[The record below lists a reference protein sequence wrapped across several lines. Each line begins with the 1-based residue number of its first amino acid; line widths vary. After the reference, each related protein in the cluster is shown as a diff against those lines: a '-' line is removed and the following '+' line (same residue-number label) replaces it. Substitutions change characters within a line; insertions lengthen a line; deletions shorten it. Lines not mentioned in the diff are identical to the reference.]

1 MSENQDELKVQIK
14 AWLKQ
19 QNISRNDF
27 AAECFVS
34 PNTVRNWLAKV
45 AIPKDKEALIRL
57 MMEKTE
63 REKKLKEAARA
74 NWKPFV
80 VMLSS
85 EDYKLIEEAA
95 RRDNMTVEEWAEA
108 TLIKDAQ
115 KRMKNY
121 YDDSSLPEDVSLGGG
136 STGGIRS
143 SQTFRPFIISAL
155 FCPPQAA
162 AINPG
167 GHGIPLMSRLPA
179 GFRQRA
185 VPRRASPG
193 AGNTDLL
200 CCAPNQLFSCLPFSK
215 SSISVDCESIILST
229 AFSRLLFPAF
239 GPRESGSAVCSRR
252 LRQDGASGQL
262 GAGPGKEPC
271 SGRIHALYI
280 RIPRPPWK
288 NAAGT
293 AVPEKY
299 PHHHGIG
306 SGTGKN

>member
-121 YDDSSLPEDVSLGGG
+121 YDDSSLPEDVSLAAEVPEEYGAPR
-136 STGGIRS
+136 RS
-143 SQTFRPFIISAL
+143 GLPAASRGNKSWRAWHPADV
-155 FCPPQAA
+155 PPAC
-162 AINPG
+162 
-167 GHGIPLMSRLPA
+167 RLPPA
-179 GFRQRA
+179 YCSAEGF
-185 VPRRASPG
+185 PRRREHRSP
-193 AGNTDLL
+193 LL
-200 CCAPNQLFSCLPFSK
+200 CA
-215 SSISVDCESIILST
+215 EST
-229 AFSRLLFPAF
+229 FLLL
-239 GPRESGSAVCSRR
+239 AVLQKFYFR
-252 LRQDGASGQL
+252 
-262 GAGPGKEPC
+262 
-271 SGRIHALYI
+271 
-280 RIPRPPWK
+280 
-288 NAAGT
+288 
-293 AVPEKY
+293 
-299 PHHHGIG
+299 
-306 SGTGKN
+306 

>member
-121 YDDSSLPEDVSLGGG
+121 YDDSSLPEDVSLAAEVPEEYGAPRCNVTAKMAKIDRKMAN
-136 STGGIRS
+136 SLLTAS
-143 SQTFRPFIISAL
+143 SQHRHCNAVASPL
-155 FCPPQAA
+155 QAA
-162 AINPG
+162 
-167 GHGIPLMSRLPA
+167 SRSP
-179 GFRQRA
+179 QST
-185 VPRRASPG
+185 AS
-193 AGNTDLL
+193 
-200 CCAPNQLFSCLPFSK
+200 
-215 SSISVDCESIILST
+215 SSSLETSSGIILSLASASRCITLARSLAGWVSSRGLPVVTT
-229 AFSRLLFPAF
+229 AN
-239 GPRESGSAVCSRR
+239 REA
-252 LRQDGASGQL
+252 
-262 GAGPGKEPC
+262 
-271 SGRIHALYI
+271 
-280 RIPRPPWK
+280 
-288 NAAGT
+288 
-293 AVPEKY
+293 
-299 PHHHGIG
+299 
-306 SGTGKN
+306 

>member
-121 YDDSSLPEDVSLGGG
+121 YDDSSLPEDVSLAAEVPEEYGAPR
-136 STGGIRS
+136 RS
-143 SQTFRPFIISAL
+143 GPSSS
-155 FCPPQAA
+155 PP
-162 AINPG
+162 
-167 GHGIPLMSRLPA
+167 SS
-179 GFRQRA
+179 

-193 AGNTDLL
+193 AGNTSPLL
-200 CCAPNQLFSCLPFSK
+200 CA
-215 SSISVDCESIILST
+215 EST
-229 AFSRLLFPAF
+229 FLLL
-239 GPRESGSAVCSRR
+239 AVLQKFYFR
-252 LRQDGASGQL
+252 
-262 GAGPGKEPC
+262 
-271 SGRIHALYI
+271 
-280 RIPRPPWK
+280 
-288 NAAGT
+288 
-293 AVPEKY
+293 
-299 PHHHGIG
+299 
-306 SGTGKN
+306 

>member
-27 AAECFVS
+27 AAECYVS

-57 MMEKTE
+57 MLEKTE

-121 YDDSSLPEDVSLGGG
+121 YDDEGSLPEDVSL
-136 STGGIRS
+136 
-143 SQTFRPFIISAL
+143 
-155 FCPPQAA
+155 AA
-162 AINPG
+162 EVPEEYGA
-167 GHGIPLMSRLPA
+167 
-179 GFRQRA
+179 
-185 VPRRASPG
+185 PRRSGPSSSP
-193 AGNTDLL
+193 
-200 CCAPNQLFSCLPFSK
+200 P
-215 SSISVDCESIILST
+215 SS
-229 AFSRLLFPAF
+229 ARRK
-239 GPRESGSAVCSRR
+239 PR
-252 LRQDGASGQL
+252 Q
-262 GAGPGKEPC
+262 
-271 SGRIHALYI
+271 
-280 RIPRPPWK
+280 
-288 NAAGT
+288 
-293 AVPEKY
+293 
-299 PHHHGIG
+299 
-306 SGTGKN
+306 

>member
-1 MSENQDELKVQIK
+1 M
-14 AWLKQ
+14 
-19 QNISRNDF
+19 
-27 AAECFVS
+27 
-34 PNTVRNWLAKV
+34 
-45 AIPKDKEALIRL
+45 EALCRHAEFL
-57 MMEKTE
+57 GLQTHRRSRQKGQHDGGGMGGSHPDQGCPEEDEK
-63 REKKLKEAARA
+63 L
-74 NWKPFV
+74 
-80 VMLSS
+80 L
-85 EDYKLIEEAA
+85 
-95 RRDNMTVEEWAEA
+95 RRQQPSGRC
-108 TLIKDAQ
+108 I
-115 KRMKNY
+115 
-121 YDDSSLPEDVSLGGG
+121 PGGG

-179 GFRQRA
+179 GFLQRA

-252 LRQDGASGQL
+252 LRQDGASGQP

>member
-121 YDDSSLPEDVSLGGG
+121 YDDEGSLPEDVSLAAEVPEEYGAPR
-136 STGGIRS
+136 RS
-143 SQTFRPFIISAL
+143 GPSSS
-155 FCPPQAA
+155 PPSLPAA
-162 AINPG
+162 SRGNKSWRAWHPADV
-167 GHGIPLMSRLPA
+167 PPACRLPPA
-179 GFRQRA
+179 CCSVEGF
-185 VPRRASPG
+185 PRRRERRSP
-193 AGNTDLL
+193 LL
-200 CCAPNQLFSCLPFSK
+200 CA
-215 SSISVDCESIILST
+215 EST
-229 AFSRLLFPAF
+229 FLLL
-239 GPRESGSAVCSRR
+239 AVLQKFYFR
-252 LRQDGASGQL
+252 
-262 GAGPGKEPC
+262 
-271 SGRIHALYI
+271 
-280 RIPRPPWK
+280 
-288 NAAGT
+288 
-293 AVPEKY
+293 
-299 PHHHGIG
+299 
-306 SGTGKN
+306 

>member
-108 TLIKDAQ
+108 TLIKDCLL
-115 KRMKNY
+115 Y
-121 YDDSSLPEDVSLGGG
+121 TSD
-136 STGGIRS
+136 
-143 SQTFRPFIISAL
+143 
-155 FCPPQAA
+155 AA
-162 AINPG
+162 
-167 GHGIPLMSRLPA
+167 
-179 GFRQRA
+179 
-185 VPRRASPG
+185 
-193 AGNTDLL
+193 D
-200 CCAPNQLFSCLPFSK
+200 
-215 SSISVDCESIILST
+215 E
-229 AFSRLLFPAF
+229 
-239 GPRESGSAVCSRR
+239 
-252 LRQDGASGQL
+252 
-262 GAGPGKEPC
+262 
-271 SGRIHALYI
+271 
-280 RIPRPPWK
+280 
-288 NAAGT
+288 
-293 AVPEKY
+293 
-299 PHHHGIG
+299 
-306 SGTGKN
+306 

>member
-95 RRDNMTVEEWAEA
+95 RRDNMTVE
-108 TLIKDAQ
+108 

-121 YDDSSLPEDVSLGGG
+121 YDESSLPEDVSL
-136 STGGIRS
+136 
-143 SQTFRPFIISAL
+143 
-155 FCPPQAA
+155 AA
-162 AINPG
+162 EVPEEYGA
-167 GHGIPLMSRLPA
+167 
-179 GFRQRA
+179 
-185 VPRRASPG
+185 PRRSGPSSSP
-193 AGNTDLL
+193 
-200 CCAPNQLFSCLPFSK
+200 PFSTRRK
-215 SSISVDCESIILST
+215 
-229 AFSRLLFPAF
+229 
-239 GPRESGSAVCSRR
+239 PR
-252 LRQDGASGQL
+252 Q
-262 GAGPGKEPC
+262 
-271 SGRIHALYI
+271 
-280 RIPRPPWK
+280 
-288 NAAGT
+288 
-293 AVPEKY
+293 
-299 PHHHGIG
+299 
-306 SGTGKN
+306 

>member
-121 YDDSSLPEDVSLGGG
+121 YDDSSLPEDVSLAAEVPEEYGAPR
-136 STGGIRS
+136 RS
-143 SQTFRPFIISAL
+143 GPSSSPPSSARRNRGNKSWRAWHPADV
-155 FCPPQAA
+155 PPAC
-162 AINPG
+162 
-167 GHGIPLMSRLPA
+167 RLPPA
-179 GFRQRA
+179 CCSAEGF
-185 VPRRASPG
+185 PRRREHRSP
-193 AGNTDLL
+193 LL
-200 CCAPNQLFSCLPFSK
+200 CAESTFLLL
-215 SSISVDCESIILST
+215 SVLQK
-229 AFSRLLFPAF
+229 FYFR
-239 GPRESGSAVCSRR
+239 
-252 LRQDGASGQL
+252 
-262 GAGPGKEPC
+262 
-271 SGRIHALYI
+271 
-280 RIPRPPWK
+280 
-288 NAAGT
+288 
-293 AVPEKY
+293 
-299 PHHHGIG
+299 
-306 SGTGKN
+306 

>member
-80 VMLSS
+80 VMLFRGLQTHRRSRQKGQHDGGGMGGS
-85 EDYKLIEEAA
+85 HPDQGRPEEDEKLL
-95 RRDNMTVEEWAEA
+95 RRQQPSGRC
-108 TLIKDAQ
+108 I
-115 KRMKNY
+115 
-121 YDDSSLPEDVSLGGG
+121 PGGG

-155 FCPPQAA
+155 FHPPQAA

-200 CCAPNQLFSCLPFSK
+200 CCAPNQLFSCFPFSK

-239 GPRESGSAVCSRR
+239 GPRESGSAVCSPPSPSGWCIRTARSWTGKGALFRKDTR
-252 LRQDGASGQL
+252 LIHTNSAT
-262 GAGPGKEPC
+262 AMEKC
-271 SGRIHALYI
+271 SG
-280 RIPRPPWK
+280 
-288 NAAGT
+288 NGC
-293 AVPEKY
+293 
-299 PHHHGIG
+299 
-306 SGTGKN
+306 S

>member
-115 KRMKNY
+115 E
-121 YDDSSLPEDVSLGGG
+121 EDEKLLRRQQPSGRCIPGGG

-193 AGNTDLL
+193 AGNTSPLL
-200 CCAPNQLFSCLPFSK
+200 CA
-215 SSISVDCESIILST
+215 EST
-229 AFSRLLFPAF
+229 FLLL
-239 GPRESGSAVCSRR
+239 AVLQKFYFR
-252 LRQDGASGQL
+252 
-262 GAGPGKEPC
+262 
-271 SGRIHALYI
+271 
-280 RIPRPPWK
+280 
-288 NAAGT
+288 
-293 AVPEKY
+293 
-299 PHHHGIG
+299 
-306 SGTGKN
+306 

>member
-121 YDDSSLPEDVSLGGG
+121 YDDSSLPEDVSLAAEVPEEYGAPRRSGPSSSPPSSARRNRGNKSWRIWHPADAPPCLPVAAGGDG
-136 STGGIRS
+136 KSVCFYEGKPGG
-143 SQTFRPFIISAL
+143 QV
-155 FCPPQAA
+155 AA
-162 AINPG
+162 VVFQRNTNPG
-167 GHGIPLMSRLPA
+167 WNPAKFFHLP
-179 GFRQRA
+179 
-185 VPRRASPG
+185 S
-193 AGNTDLL
+193 
-200 CCAPNQLFSCLPFSK
+200 
-215 SSISVDCESIILST
+215 
-229 AFSRLLFPAF
+229 
-239 GPRESGSAVCSRR
+239 
-252 LRQDGASGQL
+252 
-262 GAGPGKEPC
+262 
-271 SGRIHALYI
+271 
-280 RIPRPPWK
+280 
-288 NAAGT
+288 
-293 AVPEKY
+293 
-299 PHHHGIG
+299 
-306 SGTGKN
+306 

>member
-115 KRMKNY
+115 KRMKIITTTAAFRKMYPWRRKYRRNTE
-121 YDDSSLPEDVSLGGG
+121 LPDVPALHHL
-136 STGGIRS
+136 
-143 SQTFRPFIISAL
+143 RPLLPAASRGNKSWRAWHPADV
-155 FCPPQAA
+155 PPAC
-162 AINPG
+162 
-167 GHGIPLMSRLPA
+167 RLPPA
-179 GFRQRA
+179 CCSAEGF
-185 VPRRASPG
+185 PRRREHRSP
-193 AGNTDLL
+193 LL
-200 CCAPNQLFSCLPFSK
+200 CA
-215 SSISVDCESIILST
+215 EST
-229 AFSRLLFPAF
+229 FLLL
-239 GPRESGSAVCSRR
+239 AVLQKFYFR
-252 LRQDGASGQL
+252 
-262 GAGPGKEPC
+262 
-271 SGRIHALYI
+271 
-280 RIPRPPWK
+280 
-288 NAAGT
+288 
-293 AVPEKY
+293 
-299 PHHHGIG
+299 
-306 SGTGKN
+306 

>member
-57 MMEKTE
+57 MMEK
-63 REKKLKEAARA
+63 EAARA

-121 YDDSSLPEDVSLGGG
+121 YDDEGSLPEDVSL
-136 STGGIRS
+136 
-143 SQTFRPFIISAL
+143 
-155 FCPPQAA
+155 AA
-162 AINPG
+162 EVPEEYGA
-167 GHGIPLMSRLPA
+167 
-179 GFRQRA
+179 
-185 VPRRASPG
+185 PRRSGPSSSP
-193 AGNTDLL
+193 
-200 CCAPNQLFSCLPFSK
+200 P
-215 SSISVDCESIILST
+215 SS
-229 AFSRLLFPAF
+229 ARRK
-239 GPRESGSAVCSRR
+239 PR
-252 LRQDGASGQL
+252 Q
-262 GAGPGKEPC
+262 
-271 SGRIHALYI
+271 
-280 RIPRPPWK
+280 
-288 NAAGT
+288 
-293 AVPEKY
+293 
-299 PHHHGIG
+299 
-306 SGTGKN
+306 